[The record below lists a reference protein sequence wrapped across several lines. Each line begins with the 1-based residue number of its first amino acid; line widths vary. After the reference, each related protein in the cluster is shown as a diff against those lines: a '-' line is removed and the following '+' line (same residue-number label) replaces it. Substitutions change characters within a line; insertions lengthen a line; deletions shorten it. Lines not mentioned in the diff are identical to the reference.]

1 MGRSDDGLCREG
13 MKLAEM
19 SKSAMVWYGSHHVWG
34 EFRGK
39 VAPFVETTRWILGAK
54 RERMHKIA
62 KWIF

>member
-1 MGRSDDGLCREG
+1 
-13 MKLAEM
+13 
-19 SKSAMVWYGSHHVWG
+19 MVWYGSHHVWG